1 MFLHELCDNIPWTE
15 EYDWLVVLNWGEREA
30 ERRGEGEGRR
40 VEEKE
45 RNERLVLRLRRT
57 NNNTRFDTLEI
68 IGKK

>member
-1 MFLHELCDNIPWTE
+1 MARCSELR
-15 EYDWLVVLNWGEREA
+15 EREA

-68 IGKK
+68 IGKKQLVLNNGSTSDYRI